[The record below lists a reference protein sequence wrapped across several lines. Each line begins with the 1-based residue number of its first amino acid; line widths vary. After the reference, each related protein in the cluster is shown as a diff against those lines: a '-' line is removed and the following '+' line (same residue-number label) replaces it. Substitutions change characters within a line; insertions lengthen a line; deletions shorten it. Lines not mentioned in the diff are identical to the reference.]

1 MPCRTEIPYQI
12 NYIRNQCSLKNNGR
26 LKVEHITIKI
36 TPKMAKTQHTSKSM
50 CKNKVNVVEKTSI
63 ITTKYS
69 NNN

>member
-1 MPCRTEIPYQI
+1 
-12 NYIRNQCSLKNNGR
+12 
-26 LKVEHITIKI
+26 
-36 TPKMAKTQHTSKSM
+36 MAKTQHTSKSM